1 MNASVTELILGTI
14 LMTLARFDSVGP
26 MFYVTLTLLVSLL
39 AGHVLVKFERQEKS
53 HSRQSD

>member
-1 MNASVTELILGTI
+1 MNASITELILGII
-14 LMTLARFDSVGP
+14 LMTLTRFNSIGP
-26 MFYVTLTLLVSLL
+26 MFYVTLALLVALL